1 MLQQYTCINLP
12 SVCCQYVR
20 SCIMLGRMPNLM
32 LMAKDSLYSQ
42 LPMDVFTMPSYA
54 RRISTATPYMN
65 GETATKA
72 LWTINGTLRI
82 KILCATYVNVNIR
95 DIDKVREARSLS
107 QCRCSQALFGTHR
120 SVLFP

>member
-1 MLQQYTCINLP
+1 
-12 SVCCQYVR
+12 
-20 SCIMLGRMPNLM
+20 MLGRMPNLM

-42 LPMDVFTMPSYA
+42 LPMDIFTIPSYA

-95 DIDKVREARSLS
+95 DIDKVGAQLAAARLLLPGS
-107 QCRCSQALFGTHR
+107 RRVPH
-120 SVLFP
+120 SVLSWLGCCRST